1 MLVPSASSSTVP
13 RPTFAEFACLTL
25 VVQGATHG
33 WAIGT
38 MLAPDGELGR
48 IWSLSRPLT
57 YRAVDGLAE
66 RRLVSRADSRAR
78 AGRDRAL
85 LKATAAGRRA
95 SAAWLET
102 PVAHP
107 RDVRTELLLKLALR
121 ARVDLDTESLVAAQ
135 RKVLGPAIDA
145 LTSKPGDDLVDRW
158 RRENALAVS
167 RFLDQLAGPGAT
179 GHPPIER
186 RLRVTSVT
194 IGDQFAVSSDAHGV
208 RLVIPEATVIIRAI
222 S

>member
-1 MLVPSASSSTVP
+1 
-13 RPTFAEFACLTL
+13 
-25 VVQGATHG
+25 
-33 WAIGT
+33 

-66 RRLVSRADSRAR
+66 RRLVSRAESRAR

-102 PVAHP
+102 PVAHL

-121 ARVDLDTESLVAAQ
+121 ARVGLDTESLVAAQ

-167 RFLDQLAGPGAT
+167 RFLDQFLPAGEADS
-179 GHPPIER
+179 PPTER
-186 RLRVTSVT
+186 RLRVTSVI
-194 IGDQFAVSSDAHGV
+194 IGDQFDVSFEAHGV
-208 RLVIPEATVIIRAI
+208 RLVIPEATVVIGALG
-222 S
+222 